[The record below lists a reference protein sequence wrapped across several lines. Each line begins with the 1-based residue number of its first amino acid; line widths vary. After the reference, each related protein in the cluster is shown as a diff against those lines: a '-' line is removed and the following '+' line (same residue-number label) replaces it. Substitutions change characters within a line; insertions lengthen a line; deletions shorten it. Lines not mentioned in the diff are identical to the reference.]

1 MDNPFPFLIANTIL
15 HAGCHQSVAEK
26 VYHALCELPERDCIV
41 LWMRLQGRSYSDI
54 GALTE
59 LNKGSV
65 WKIINGPVKRS
76 IYSVIERS
84 TMIPATAMVS

>member
-1 MDNPFPFLIANTIL
+1 MDNPFPFLVAKHIL

-26 VYHALCELPERDCIV
+26 VYSSLCELPEKDSIV

-54 GALTE
+54 AE
-59 LNKGSV
+59 LVEINKGSV
-65 WKIINGPVKRS
+65 WRIINGPVKRC

-84 TMIPATAMVS
+84 TQIMISA